1 MMNEQYRMVL
11 ARHGLGEPDGAILL
25 RLLGRKSI
33 TGCRFADLSGMF
45 GLLPEILRRLEHDK
59 FIIRRDDRIF
69 LTGTG
74 EDVARDLFRIAIGFT
89 PAVSGRSL
97 PEDAAA
103 RRTDE
108 NLRSVFG

>member
-1 MMNEQYRMVL
+1 MMNEQYRIVL

-25 RLLGRKSI
+25 RLLGRKSSN
-33 TGCRFADLSGMF
+33 GCRFADLSGMF
-45 GLLPEILRRLEHDK
+45 GLLPEILRCLEHGK
-59 FIIRRDDRIF
+59 FIIRRDGRIF

-74 EDVARDLFRIAIGFT
+74 EDVARDLFRSVVGERLV
-89 PAVSGRSL
+89 PPGRFL